1 LSDHIAS
8 GSFPTQLIT
17 FLANPQVHKV
27 GRNIALDLKN
37 LHDDSGSSTPF
48 VGGVD
53 LGQLAKTKNI
63 VSDARAG
70 LSELCIKALS
80 CILPKDLNTRI
91 STDWSAD
98 TLTEDQIQYAALDAW
113 ASLKIYEKLNSLQIP
128 ASVDFNSRLPEGY
141 QVFIY
146 QQDRT
151 TIIACGIISPDFF
164 QSFEG
169 INITQTRVLI
179 QVNDVYVPGAIISLH
194 RDQSLSSFGEPPF
207 NLVCRKS
214 QIKTFVEDFIPLPSS
229 SPALSISTH
238 HTEYLDPLTELGDS
252 DHSPLVQSGHSDLE
266 NLNISFS
273 DVNAL
278 PPTLSASASGAID
291 QAAVEE
297 FVQLLNELTAM
308 PWAPAIRSGVL
319 KDIFHVFHMIYI
331 PKSHGLHVTFS
342 RALRDAI
349 FLPDAE
355 DKKRIVSFLACQNP
369 PMTWNECLQSNP
381 QFIKKHCKHVV
392 PPPEQLYGLVSKVFE
407 IYGPLKDAQTGIS
420 LFSSSTWKTVKNI
433 LQIIKLGQ
441 ISDPPGIPLYYCIGT
456 SKNGLPVY
464 RCWRGT
470 NFTEGAVHRPIR
482 KSMPFSGV
490 SPRHTSTRL
499 KDFVFRHNMLVCDCN
514 FPPINLISD
523 CKYF

>member
-1 LSDHIAS
+1 LSDQIAS
-8 GSFPTQLIT
+8 GAFPAQLFT

-27 GRNIALDLKN
+27 GHNITLDLKN
-37 LHDDSGSSTPF
+37 LQEDSGSSTPF
-48 VGGVD
+48 IGGVD
-53 LGQLAKTKNI
+53 LGQLAKAKNI

-70 LSELCIKALS
+70 LSELCIKTLS
-80 CILPKDLNTRI
+80 CILPKDINTRI
-91 STDWSAD
+91 STNWSAD
-98 TLTEDQIQYAALDAW
+98 ELTEDQIQYAALDAW
-113 ASLKIYEKLNSLQIP
+113 ASLKIYEMLNSLQIP
-128 ASVDFNSRLPEGY
+128 APVDFNARLPAGY

-146 QQDRT
+146 QQDCT
-151 TIIACGIISPDFF
+151 TIIACGIISPDSF

-169 INITQTRVLI
+169 INITRTHVLI
-179 QVNDVYVPGAIISLH
+179 QVKDVYVPGAIISLH

-214 QIKTFVEDFIPLPSS
+214 QIKTFVEDFIPLPSL

-238 HTEYLDPLTELGDS
+238 STEDLDPLAELDDS
-252 DHSPLVQSGHSDLE
+252 GPPSSLVHSDLE

-278 PPTLSASASGAID
+278 PPTLSDSPSGAID

-319 KDIFHVFHMIYI
+319 KDIFHVFQMIYI
-331 PKSHGLHVTFS
+331 PKSHGLCVTFS

-355 DKKRIVSFLACQNP
+355 DKKHLVSFLACQNP

-407 IYGPLKDAQTGIS
+407 TYGPLKDAQTGIP

-441 ISDPPGIPLYYCIGT
+441 ISDPPGIPLYYCIGI

-499 KDFVFRHNMLVCDCN
+499 KDFVFRHNMLVCDFN
-514 FPPINLISD
+514 FPS
-523 CKYF
+523 

>member
-1 LSDHIAS
+1 MSDHIAS

-48 VGGVD
+48 IGGVD
-53 LGQLAKTKNI
+53 LGQLAKAKNI

-70 LSELCIKALS
+70 LSELCIKTLS

-151 TIIACGIISPDFF
+151 TIIAHGIISPDSF

-214 QIKTFVEDFIPLPSS
+214 QIKTFVEDFIPSHSPP
-229 SPALSISTH
+229 PALSISTH
-238 HTEYLDPLTELGDS
+238 STEDLDPLTELGDS

-266 NLNISFS
+266 NLNISFG

-291 QAAVEE
+291 
-297 FVQLLNELTAM
+297 
-308 PWAPAIRSGVL
+308 
-319 KDIFHVFHMIYI
+319 
-331 PKSHGLHVTFS
+331 
-342 RALRDAI
+342 
-349 FLPDAE
+349 
-355 DKKRIVSFLACQNP
+355 
-369 PMTWNECLQSNP
+369 
-381 QFIKKHCKHVV
+381 
-392 PPPEQLYGLVSKVFE
+392 
-407 IYGPLKDAQTGIS
+407 
-420 LFSSSTWKTVKNI
+420 
-433 LQIIKLGQ
+433 
-441 ISDPPGIPLYYCIGT
+441 
-456 SKNGLPVY
+456 
-464 RCWRGT
+464 
-470 NFTEGAVHRPIR
+470 
-482 KSMPFSGV
+482 
-490 SPRHTSTRL
+490 
-499 KDFVFRHNMLVCDCN
+499 
-514 FPPINLISD
+514 
-523 CKYF
+523 